1 MGWGA
6 TFLPPEVTM
15 RSFLRSVMTRNPSSS
30 NWPMSPVWN
39 QSPSKTSR
47 VSASFL

>member
-6 TFLPPEVTM
+6 TFLPPDVTM
-15 RSFLRSVMTRNPSSS
+15 MSFLRSVMIRNPSSS
-30 NWPMSPVWN
+30 NRPMSPVWS
-39 QSPSKTSR
+39 QPSFRASR